1 MGKASDR
8 TGDPAAEA
16 PGAEAPGAEA
26 RTRSKREQI
35 ERNLKRVYDETLEE
49 PLPDELA
56 DLLERLKQQ
65 GRK

>member
-1 MGKASDR
+1 MAKASDR
-8 TGDPAAEA
+8 TGERGTGDRAS
-16 PGAEAPGAEA
+16 EA
-26 RTRSKREQI
+26 RRAQI

-56 DLLERLKQQ
+56 ALLERLKQQ

>member
-1 MGKASDR
+1 MAKPSDR
-8 TGDPAAEA
+8 TGERGTGERGTGERAS
-16 PGAEAPGAEA
+16 EA
-26 RTRSKREQI
+26 RRAQI

-56 DLLERLKQQ
+56 ALLERLKQQ